1 MTLAAMILIFLHLYS
16 IEVFAAVTNLIPRP
30 SMRSKYFVLLLV
42 LVFPVMSF
50 VLNWNVFIYT
60 QIHAH
65 I

>member
-1 MTLAAMILIFLHLYS
+1 MTLAAMIFIFLHLYS

-50 VLNWNVFIYT
+50 VLN
-60 QIHAH
+60 
-65 I
+65 